1 MINLS
6 IVIIIIIGAAIF
18 LAIGYYLGTKLSTH
32 FINKQ
37 WEEKIPEYRKDAIN
51 RSRAGLGGKFS
62 ENLAPYFPNFPYHP
76 TELRWLGGS
85 PTDYVAFKGMD
96 NDQIEEIVFLEIKS
110 GNSQLTKR
118 EKQIKEV
125 VEKKKVRFEEYRVD
139 EGITRGEK

>member
-1 MINLS
+1 MIEISSL
-6 IVIIIIIGAAIF
+6 IIIIIGAAVF

-32 FINKQ
+32 FVNKE
-37 WEEKIPEYRKDAIN
+37 WEERIPEFRKDAIN

-62 ENLAPYFPNFPYHP
+62 ENLSPYFPDFPYHP

-85 PTDYVAFKGMD
+85 PTDYVVFKGMD
-96 NDQIEEIVFLEIKS
+96 NDEIEEIVFLEIKS

-125 VEKKKVRFEEYRVD
+125 VEEKKVKWEEYRVD
-139 EGITRGEK
+139 EKVTEGED